1 MVNYN
6 DSSRTLSGIDE
17 RNVVS
22 LSLPSSV
29 AAISIGGNVGEKG
42 QVIAKNNITN
52 KLEWDAVDDISIPD
66 GSIEGKKLAPNITF
80 TTTGNITLSNQNNN
94 ATLLSQLLQFTIGL
108 SGYGNIAF
116 RQLVGSATNWFE
128 YIASTG
134 KFIINNIIDLNGTL
148 KSINGNLIDLYS
160 DNGAT
165 KQIELNGA
173 NGNIT
178 STGNTTLYN
187 TTIQNSLIAEGNGI
201 FTTDIKGSANAN
213 APYKFTLDG
222 ASGDIVCNDINCQDI
237 TIANNILLND
247 IRTNKIQLPKTGAV
261 VCEILTNGNIITN
274 GNITGASIAG
284 TSLSSG
290 TTITATGNIS
300 TSSGNLT
307 LTNGS
312 FFMDNGVAFLGDV
325 GGGNYRI
332 TLNGTNGRIDCE
344 TLNNAGNYTSTTGNI
359 TLTNGDIT
367 LTNGDLTIGGETSLQ
382 GGCEFRG
389 DNDIDVISAG
399 GVVVMKITGSNGNIL
414 NPVGNLTLSNGNLSV
429 GGTSTLNGNISSTN
443 GNITLTNG
451 DITLTNGTL
460 FGNVAGTITEETIDC
475 QVVNFRQDPTG
486 NTGGNT
492 ALNFNVGNGETGL
505 ITMNYLAGS
514 SGNSGIRINDLG
526 ANTFELSKTGTINN
540 VLNIIMRGATFNNV
554 NSGNFIMG
562 TTNCIMTNDTT
573 LGNTSSDKL
582 YLKFGSNSGDSA
594 EIRLRN
600 NNTDRIKLDDDI
612 RLFNSIQTETIH
624 LISQNGDIQLDN
636 DLNVGNDIIFDNNL
650 SELKGKNSVDA
661 SKFLNNYTECD
672 DLYLGDNSNILYSN
686 TAVKHWKPT
695 SFCRKQIV
703 APTTNFIDLND
714 KLQISYTSKARP
726 VNLLITF
733 HYYAHISA
741 GCDLYLKLWD
751 GVNIA
756 KINNPDQPTYL
767 RNTTQQVANAAGN
780 DIEMSRTTTFIV
792 EFPANTS
799 KNFRVAAFTLGSGGH
814 SAIFNGGPFAKSTNP
829 STLQVQHGG
838 MSLYLMATDTGN
850 LDTTTPTSWDVPG
863 DDY

>member
-6 DSSRTLSGIDE
+6 DSSRTLSGVDE
-17 RNVVS
+17 RSVVS
-22 LSLPSSV
+22 LVLPSSV

-52 KLEWDAVDDISIPD
+52 KIEWDSVDDISIPD
-66 GSIEGKKLAPNITF
+66 GSIEGKKLAPNISF

-94 ATLLSQLLQFTIGL
+94 GTLLSQILSYSIGL
-108 SGYGNIAF
+108 TGYGNIAF

-128 YIASTG
+128 YIAASG

-160 DNGAT
+160 DNGNT
-165 KQIELNGA
+165 KKIELNGA

-178 STGNTTLYN
+178 SVGGDTTLHN
-187 TTIQNSLIAEGNGI
+187 TTIQNSLIVEGNGI
-201 FTTDIKGSANAN
+201 FTTDISGSGDAN
-213 APYKFTLDG
+213 APYKYTLDG
-222 ASGDIVCNDINCQDI
+222 ATGDILCNDIECQDI

-300 TSSGNLT
+300 TSSGNLSIAGTSTLDGNISSTNGNLT

-312 FFMDNGVAFLGDV
+312 FFMDNGIAFLGDV
-325 GGGNYRI
+325 GGGNHRI
-332 TLNGTNGRIDCE
+332 ILNGTNGRIDCE
-344 TLNNAGNYTSTTGNI
+344 TLNNAGNYTSTTG
-359 TLTNGDIT
+359 DIT
-367 LTNGDLTIGGETSLQ
+367 LTNGDLSI
-382 GGCEFRG
+382 
-389 DNDIDVISAG
+389 
-399 GVVVMKITGSNGNIL
+399 
-414 NPVGNLTLSNGNLSV
+414 
-429 GGTSTLNGNISSTN
+429 GGTSTLSGNISSTN
-443 GNITLTNG
+443 GNLTLTNG
-451 DITLTNGTL
+451 DLLVGGTTTTENIIMNGNLTSTNGNMTLTNGNITLTNGTL

-486 NTGGNT
+486 NTGGIT
-492 ALNFNVGNGETGL
+492 ALNFNVGNGETGS
-505 ITMNYLAGS
+505 ITMNYLAGAT
-514 SGNSGIRINDLG
+514 GTSGITINDLG
-526 ANTFELSKTGTINN
+526 ANTFSVEKTGTIGNCLSI
-540 VLNIIMRGATFNNV
+540 VMRGPIFNNV
-554 NSGNFIMG
+554 NSGRFSMG
-562 TTNCIMTNDTT
+562 TTNCIMSNSTA

-582 YLKFGSNSGDSA
+582 FLKFGSNSGDSS
-594 EIRLRN
+594 EIRLRDN
-600 NNTDRIKLDDDI
+600 NVDRVKLDDDI
-612 RLFNSIQTETIH
+612 RLYNSIQTETIH
-624 LISQNGDIQLDN
+624 LISQSGNIQLDG
-636 DLNVGNDIIFDNNL
+636 DVNVGNDVLFDNDL
-650 SELKGKNSVDA
+650 SELKGHNSADA
-661 SKFLNNYTECD
+661 TKFLNNYTECD

-733 HYYAHISA
+733 HYYCHVSA

-751 GVNIA
+751 GVDVA
-756 KINNPDQPTYL
+756 DINNPDQPTYL
-767 RNTTQQVANAAGN
+767 ANTTQQVANAAGN

-799 KNFRVAAFTLGSGGH
+799 SNFRVAAFTLGSGGH
-814 SAIFNGGPFAKSTNP
+814 SAIFNGGPFVKSVNP
-829 STLQVQHGG
+829 STLIVQHGG

-850 LDTTTPTSWDVPG
+850 LDTTTPTSWDVPK
-863 DDY
+863 